1 MSLRPRTRCRGWQS
15 SRCNRRH
22 CCNGIAAWFVRLTM
36 RGCAPRNDAK
46 QGLEFRNYLIVLRA
60 AVLRMIVI

>member
-1 MSLRPRTRCRGWQS
+1 
-15 SRCNRRH
+15 
-22 CCNGIAAWFVRLTM
+22 M
-36 RGCAPRNDAK
+36 RGCAPRNDGK